1 MKPDG
6 MTDEI
11 YGGYLEQGFSESE
24 IAKIWQ
30 DTLYFRAKLAE
41 KKDEREITCTNYEN
55 AQRRMTKD
63 VENWMGRR

>member
-11 YGGYLEQGFSESE
+11 YKRHQADGFTEDE

-30 DTLYFRAKLAE
+30 DTLYFRARLAE
-41 KKDEREITCTNYEN
+41 KKDEREITCANYEN
-55 AQRRMTKD
+55 AQKRMTKD